1 MAPPL
6 ATRSFSSNIPVT
18 DPDEELCCINTYGG
32 SMNRTIEFNIR
43 HGAFDQIVEHPWQL
57 EGPQGTY
64 EAKKVE
70 EGLFVRV
77 DMPGISK
84 NEVQLW
90 KDNDKVF
97 IKGEGKKKS
106 EYESSGRTYSGSID
120 VCSDYLDINKIKAG
134 VESGVFRML
143 IPKKEQEVRENR
155 NQIRLD
161 KDNGN

>member
-1 MAPPL
+1 MG
-6 ATRSFSSNIPVT
+6 F
-18 DPDEELCCINTYGG
+18 E
-32 SMNRTIEFNIR
+32 
-43 HGAFDQIVEHPWQL
+43 GAFDQIVEHPWQL

-90 KDNDKVF
+90 KDSDRVF

-106 EYESSGRTYSGSID
+106 EYESSGRSYSGSID
-120 VCSDYLDINKIKAG
+120 VCSNYLDINKIKA
-134 VESGVFRML
+134 EIQSGVFRML
-143 IPKKEQEVRENR
+143 IPKKVPEVRKKT
-155 NQIRLD
+155 NQI
-161 KDNGN
+161 KFDNGN